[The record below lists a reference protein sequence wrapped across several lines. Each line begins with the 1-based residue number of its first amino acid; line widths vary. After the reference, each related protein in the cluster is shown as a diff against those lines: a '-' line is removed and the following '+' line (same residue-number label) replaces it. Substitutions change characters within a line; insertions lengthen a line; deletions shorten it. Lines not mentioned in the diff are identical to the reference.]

1 MLEVTDYRRS
11 LERSRMSRLRR
22 DGRSTFRLQQREW
35 DLLEGVFAPT
45 DSPSTGIA
53 LDLLGLSC
61 GLPGTRTGSL
71 LEIGCGAGVIAVAA
85 ALAGC
90 ERVVASDIN
99 PAAVRNTE
107 LNAARHGVGGR
118 VRAVQSD
125 LFAALDPEERF
136 DTIFWSSN
144 YVMAPEGYH
153 YEHVHERAYVDA
165 GYRAHRRFLAEAP
178 DRLRPGGRVLLHFS
192 TRGDLVSLLRLA
204 GQAGRGLRM
213 LHGVVVQEG
222 EYEVEHMLLEV
233 TAWAPREDS
242 VPAQR
247 EASVPRPRVGERER
261 ERL

>member
-11 LERSRMSRLRR
+11 LERSRMSRMRQ
-22 DGRSTFRLQQREW
+22 DGRSTFLLHQREW
-35 DLLEGVFAPT
+35 DLLEGVFAPA

-61 GLPGTRTGSL
+61 GLPGGRIDSL

-107 LNAARHGVGGR
+107 LNAARHDMAGR
-118 VRAVQSD
+118 VRAVHSD
-125 LFAALDPEERF
+125 LFEALDPEERF

-144 YVMAPEGYH
+144 YVMAPEGYR
-153 YEHVHERAYVDA
+153 YEHMHERAYVDP
-165 GYRAHRRFLAEAP
+165 GYAAHRRFLAEAP
-178 DRLRPGGRVLLHFS
+178 NRLRPGGRVLLHFS
-192 TRGDLVSLLRLA
+192 TRGDVLSLLRLA
-204 GQAGRGLRM
+204 GQSGRGLRM
-213 LHGVVVQEG
+213 VRTMTIQEG
-222 EYEVEHMLLEV
+222 ACEVEHMLLEV
-233 TAWAPREDS
+233 TAP
-242 VPAQR
+242 PQR
-247 EASVPRPRVGERER
+247 EIVVPRPRSAERER